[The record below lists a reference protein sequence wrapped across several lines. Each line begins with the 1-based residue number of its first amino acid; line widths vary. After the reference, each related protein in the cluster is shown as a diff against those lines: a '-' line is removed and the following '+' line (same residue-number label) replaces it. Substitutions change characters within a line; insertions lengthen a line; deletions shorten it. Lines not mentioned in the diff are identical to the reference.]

1 MWALMVFSIA
11 LTLLGA
17 IPASATVIE
26 VPPLLMT
33 EFAMNPSGT
42 DYRSE
47 YVEIYNCTSEPINLK
62 DYKLAYQNTS
72 ARNSGIILFNEITK
86 YAKYDIQKNGKV
98 EPEQAMIEPG
108 KCAVI
113 WIKGNSGDN
122 NASEWTTEDF
132 LAYYENP
139 ADVNMFIA
147 EHDITSSNQFVNG
160 GNFYMVNNS
169 GDAWI
174 YLYLVRKEATVDNW
188 QSHIISGFES
198 PVAAF
203 ATDSYVHLQ
212 FDPTNG
218 LTKVY
223 SIVSGGRNLAKPYLG
238 IIMEEQDPFFGSVT
252 TTTPEETTTSAPGT
266 SETSAPETSEKEEET
281 TTAPPSDDDTTT
293 VGDTT
298 TAPGKKDDGKKSC
311 KSTIGLGVMALLLPV
326 AFAVKKRK
334 R

>member
-1 MWALMVFSIA
+1 MKKALRIMWALMVFSIA

-86 YAKYDIQKNGKV
+86 YAKSDIQKNGKV

-113 WIKGNSGDN
+113 WIKGNSGDS

-147 EHDITSSNQFVNG
+147 EHDITSSSQFVNG

-169 GDAWI
+169 GDTWI
-174 YLYLVRKEATVDNW
+174 YLYLVRKEATVDDW
-188 QSHIISGFES
+188 QNHIITGFES
-198 PVAAF
+198 VVVDF

-223 SIVSGGRNLAKPYLG
+223 SIVSGGRSLANPYLG
-238 IIMEEQDPFFGSVT
+238 IIMEEQDPFFGPVT
-252 TTTPEETTTSAPGT
+252 TTTPEETTTSAP
-266 SETSAPETSEKEEET
+266 ETSEKEEGT
-281 TTAPPSDDDTTT
+281 TTAPPSAVDTTT

-298 TAPGKKDDGKKSC
+298 TAPGKKDDGKK
-311 KSTIGLGVMALLLPV
+311 
-326 AFAVKKRK
+326 AVRAQ
-334 R
+334 